1 MTRRQLGV
9 VFGLL
14 AALVGVWLSVQA
26 RSPSSENRGTGLD
39 LGAMID
45 RDVSRVSITPP
56 DTSAIRLQLVDGR
69 WTVNGYPAQ
78 DSLVEVL
85 LTRLDTVPPARL
97 VARSPVNH
105 ERLGVDAETARRIE
119 IGLAGRP
126 DAVFLLGGS
135 GPEGRFIRLPDH
147 PEVYVVPAVAVLD
160 LDRNEFR
167 WRDPTV
173 VTVDTASLSRLVVH
187 RGPDPSVEVIRDSLG
202 VWQVDGTPADTAV
215 MRTLLATVADLQ
227 ATGFPADSFVYAV
240 DFDRPDAI
248 LDLHLGTNPTD
259 APYVSLLFA
268 SVATRSDV
276 LVRRANDPIVYAI
289 DSRRAN
295 LLTAGRTRLLG
306 SFQEPVEE

>member
-14 AALVGVWLSVQA
+14 AALFVVWLSVQA
-26 RSPSSENRGTGLD
+26 RDPTSGEPGNSLD
-39 LGAMID
+39 LGATID
-45 RDVSRVSITPP
+45 RDVSRLSIMPP
-56 DTSAIRLQLVDGR
+56 DTAAIHLQLVDGR

-85 LTRLDTVPPARL
+85 LARLDTMPPARL
-97 VARSPVNH
+97 VARSSVNH
-105 ERLGVDAETARRIE
+105 ERLGVDAATARRIE
-119 IGLAGRP
+119 IGPTGRP

-135 GPEGRFIRLPDH
+135 GPEGRFVRLPDH

-173 VTVDTASLSRLVVH
+173 VSVDTASLSRLVMH
-187 RGPDPSVEVIRDSLG
+187 RGSDPAVEVIRDSMG
-202 VWQVDGTPADTAV
+202 VWQVDGTPADTV
-215 MRTLLATVADLQ
+215 LMRTLLETLADLQ

-248 LDLHLGTNPTD
+248 LDLHLGTEPSG

-268 SVATRSDV
+268 SVATRSEV
-276 LVRRANDPIVYAI
+276 LVRRADDPIVYAI
-289 DSRRAN
+289 DFRRAN
-295 LLTAGRTRLLG
+295 LLTAGRARLLG
-306 SFQEPVEE
+306 R